1 MKPTIL
7 FVHPWE
13 GSYNKALLT
22 AFEEKFKQEKTEYQ
36 LIDLYADDF
45 QPIMTKGDLALYN
58 KGETTDPL
66 ISKYQ
71 DILNQTNELIIISP
85 IWWYELPAI
94 FKGFIDKVMLK
105 DFAYDEK
112 ATHLVGKLTHI
123 KRTHLITTA
132 TSPKWYLKY
141 IVGNYIQK
149 VLINRT
155 LKDNGIRRVK
165 WHHLGRI
172 KTISQEQRTAFI
184 KKRVEDWFH
193 L

>member
-1 MKPTIL
+1 
-7 FVHPWE
+7 
-13 GSYNKALLT
+13 
-22 AFEEKFKQEKTEYQ
+22 
-36 LIDLYADDF
+36 
-45 QPIMTKGDLALYN
+45 
-58 KGETTDPL
+58 
-66 ISKYQ
+66 
-71 DILNQTNELIIISP
+71 
-85 IWWYELPAI
+85 
-94 FKGFIDKVMLK
+94 MLK